1 MPTRTPLQY
10 GELGTPFLWPQS
22 FTLVPRWMTSTA
34 DSLKISTYFTRTYD
48 SELDWEDK
56 VVEPKEMALWPC
68 DVYIGEQVLGDLVL
82 VPRRSAHQVLNR
94 GGLTVKMSWSRMTS
108 QGIIEGVRLELPTY
122 HRYASFPLC
131 TSAVSVKRGF

>member
-1 MPTRTPLQY
+1 MPIRTPLQY
-10 GELGTPFLWPQS
+10 GEMRNPLLYPQS
-22 FTLVPRWMTSTA
+22 FTLVLRWMTSTA

-56 VVEPKEMALWPC
+56 VVEPNDMALWPC
-68 DVYIGEQVLGDLVL
+68 DIYVGEQVLGDLML

-108 QGIIEGVRLELPTY
+108 KGITEGIRLELPIY
-122 HRYASFPLC
+122 HR
-131 TSAVSVKRGF
+131 